1 VNASG
6 TQSVLDV
13 KWKGGINMNKEKII
27 EKATKYGN
35 LLHQLKDQVGKLDD
49 LYESPLINYRMP
61 QIGYVGAYQYIQRA
75 IDQLEGYTDEVTKY
89 ENS

>member
-13 KWKGGINMNKEKII
+13 WWKGGINMNKEKII

-35 LLHQLKDQVGKLDD
+35 LLHQLKDQVGRLDD
-49 LYESPLINYRMP
+49 LYESPLIDSRMP
-61 QIGYVGAYQYIQRA
+61 PGAYQYIQRA
-75 IDQLEGYTDEVTKY
+75 IDQLEGYIYEVEEY
-89 ENS
+89 A